1 MPRQKL
7 YPDKNRMAL
16 SIRLP
21 EDLYEIVQKHAQEN
35 RRSMNQ
41 EVVWLV
47 QKALEL
53 LDQAPK
59 QADQ

>member
-7 YPDKNRMAL
+7 YPETNQTAL

-21 EDLYEIVQKHAQEN
+21 EDLYAAIQKQSQEN

-41 EVVWLV
+41 EVVWLL

-53 LDQAPK
+53 LGEAQKKPG
-59 QADQ
+59 Q